1 MTALI
6 ILSII
11 GIWTIIGGLIYA
23 GRMKFGSANLMNDS
37 RWIILAYGPPIWIA
51 RLSVK
56 LCWGI

>member
-11 GIWTIIGGLIYA
+11 GLWTIVGGLLYA
-23 GRMKFGSANLMNDS
+23 YKLRFKNARLLYDS
-37 RWIILAYGPPIWIA
+37 GWAILAYGPPVWLA

-56 LCWGI
+56 LYWGT